1 MADGSNAGAAI
12 HGTCAAGFEPVRAA
26 FAENFALRGEVG
38 ASVSVVKDGQV
49 VVDLW
54 GGYADA
60 ARTRPWTHDT
70 LANVWSTTK
79 GMGALVCAML
89 VERGQMSYE
98 DRVSKYWSEFA
109 AEGKGGITIGQMLS
123 HQAGLCGPSVPTTIE
138 EMCDHALMAERL
150 AAQAPLWEPGSK
162 SGYHALT
169 VGILVGEL
177 VRRVAGTTIGTYFD
191 EEVAQPFGIDFFIG
205 LPETEDAR
213 VAEMIP
219 AKRSGLPDGYT
230 LNPSQIVALANP
242 ALDALVPNKRFWR
255 AAELSSANGQGT
267 AAAIARIYGA
277 LAGDGT
283 IDGRRLVKP
292 ETIRVMTA
300 TRIEGVDEVLGMPG
314 RWAAGYLL
322 NGGGLFG
329 PSDGSFGHS
338 GWGGSFGM
346 ADPGTGLAIS
356 YVMNQMGAELA
367 GDARANAII
376 AASYTSL
383 ASLR

>member
-1 MADGSNAGAAI
+1 MADGTAAGAAI
-12 HGTCAAGFEPVRAA
+12 HGACAAGFEPVRVA

-54 GGYADA
+54 GGFADA
-60 ARTRPWTHDT
+60 ARTRPWTRDT

-98 DRVSKYWSEFA
+98 DRVSKYWPEFA
-109 AEGKGGITIGQMLS
+109 AEGKGNVTVGQMLS

-219 AKRSGLPDGYT
+219 ANRSGLPDGYT

-242 ALDALVPNKRFWR
+242 TLDALVPNKRFWR

-267 AAAIARIYGA
+267 AAAIARVYGA

-292 ETIRVMTA
+292 ETIRAMTA

-329 PSDGSFGHS
+329 PSDESFGHS

-346 ADPGTGLAIS
+346 ADPATGIAIS

-376 AASYTSL
+376 AASYASL
-383 ASLR
+383 ASL

>member
-1 MADGSNAGAAI
+1 MADGTAPGAAI

-26 FAENFALRGEVG
+26 FAENFALRGEAG

-54 GGYADA
+54 GGFADA
-60 ARTRPWTHDT
+60 ARARPWTRDT

-98 DRVSKYWSEFA
+98 DRVSKYWPEFA
-109 AEGKGGITIGQMLS
+109 AEGKGNITVGQMLS

-177 VRRVAGTTIGTYFD
+177 VRRVAGATIGTYFD

-219 AKRSGLPDGYT
+219 AGKSGLPDGYT

-267 AAAIARIYGA
+267 AAAIARVYGA
-277 LAGDGT
+277 LAGNGM
-283 IDGRRLVKP
+283 IDGRRLVKL
-292 ETIRVMTA
+292 ETIRAMTA

-329 PSDGSFGHS
+329 PSDESFGHS

-346 ADPGTGLAIS
+346 ADPATGIAIS

-383 ASLR
+383 ASL